1 MPKTLKVALA
11 GAGAFGLRHLD
22 AIKADRRG
30 RDDLAHRPRARQ
42 DQGRGGEIRRRA
54 CHDRSRRHPQ
64 AAGAR
69 CGHPGDADADARR
82 AGAAVPRGRQAC
94 ADRDPPRRQFDGRR
108 SGGRGAEDDR
118 ARRHGRPYP
127 PLQPEPSV
135 RAPAH
140 SERRVP
146 YPADGRADVF
156 LPPHQHERARAGA
169 LLDRSS
175 ALASRRAHGRPLRL
189 PVPLANREGERAAG
203 AHPSRRSASPW
214 T

>member
-22 AIKADRRG
+22 AIKAIDGVETISLVG
-30 RDDLAHRPRARQ
+30 RELDKTRDAAAKYGVAHVTTDLA
-42 DQGRGGEIRRRA
+42 ETLKV
-54 CHDRSRRHPQ
+54 
-64 AAGAR
+64 AGAR

-156 LPPHQHERARAGA
+156 LPPHQHERARAAA

-175 ALASRRAHGRPLRL
+175 ALASRRAYGRPLRL
-189 PVPLANREGERAAG
+189 PVPLAE
-203 AHPSRRSASPW
+203 S
-214 T
+214 